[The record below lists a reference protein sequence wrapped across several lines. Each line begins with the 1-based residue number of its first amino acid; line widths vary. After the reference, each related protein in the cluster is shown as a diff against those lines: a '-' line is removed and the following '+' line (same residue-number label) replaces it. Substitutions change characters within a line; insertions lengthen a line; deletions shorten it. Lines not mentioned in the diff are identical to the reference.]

1 MKIKVVKLQQD
12 SAPKLFGL
20 SALPERYRGHAES
33 LVSEWAHVLDRFI
46 PVSLNEVAERIRFV
60 DTSIDAQV
68 DADLLKEY
76 AEMAQEAFS
85 SQGRVMYQL
94 DAGFMP

>member
-1 MKIKVVKLQQD
+1 MKIKVVKFQHDGGL
-12 SAPKLFGL
+12 KLFGL
-20 SALPERYRGHAES
+20 SALPERYRAHVEA

-46 PVSLNEVAERIRFV
+46 PVSLNEVADRIRFI

-68 DADLLKEY
+68 DSDLLKEY